1 MKLHDLR
8 QQYGKES
15 LDESTCP
22 ADPMVLVKE
31 WIEKAIEFHAFE
43 ANAFVLSTTSHG
55 RSSSRVVLL
64 KEITENGFVFFSNYK
79 SKKGIE
85 IETNPI
91 ASMLF
96 FWPDMERQLR
106 IEGALTKIPA
116 SESDVYFDSRPLDS
130 RLSAVVS
137 PQSNVIESMEDLMK
151 ARNEL
156 LKQSDNVKRPA
167 GWGGYVLTP
176 DYYEFWQGGAHRLH
190 DRIAYK
196 LKNGEWL
203 KVRLA
208 P

>member
-8 QQYGKES
+8 QHYGKES
-15 LDESTCP
+15 LDVNACP
-22 ADPMVLVKE
+22 DDPMALVKT
-31 WIEKAIEFHAFE
+31 WIEKAIEVHAFE
-43 ANAFVLSTTSHG
+43 ANAFVLSTTSNG

-64 KEITENGFVFFSNYK
+64 KEITENGFIFFSNYK
-79 SKKGIE
+79 SRKGIE
-85 IETNPI
+85 IETNPM

-106 IEGALTKIPA
+106 IEGDLTKIPP
-116 SESDVYFDSRPLDS
+116 SESDSYFDSRPLDS
-130 RLSAVVS
+130 RLSAIVS
-137 PQSNVIESMEDLMK
+137 PQSNVIESMDRLMK
-151 ARNEL
+151 DRIEHI
-156 LKQSDNVKRPA
+156 KQSDKIKRPES
-167 GWGGYVLTP
+167 WGGYILTP
-176 DYYEFWQGGAHRLH
+176 DYYEFWQGGAYRLH

>member
-8 QQYGKES
+8 QQYGKAS

-22 ADPMVLVKE
+22 ADPMVLVKV

-43 ANAFVLSTTSHG
+43 ANAFVLSTTNHG

-106 IEGALTKIPA
+106 IEGVLTKIPA

-137 PQSNVIESMEDLMK
+137 PQSNVIESMEGLMK
-151 ARNEL
+151 ARIEL

-167 GWGGYVLTP
+167 SWGGYVLTP